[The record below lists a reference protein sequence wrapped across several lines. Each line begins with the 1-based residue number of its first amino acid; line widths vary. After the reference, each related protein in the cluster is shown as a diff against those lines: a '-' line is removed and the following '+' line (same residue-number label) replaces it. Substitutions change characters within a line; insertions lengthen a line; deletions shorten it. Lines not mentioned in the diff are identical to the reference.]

1 MEDFS
6 CIRYSLFT
14 ILPTMS
20 RSSVMDGIVMR
31 TIDIGEADRLC
42 ILFTKEAGLIA
53 ARAKAV
59 RKPGSRMGGTLL
71 PMRRVQVEM
80 VQTDSNAIIT
90 GARTIGEMPN
100 DANDSSLFLFLR
112 FGQAAEMVL
121 MLMEEGEPMP
131 KIHDL
136 LCQFLQI
143 AGTEEDPLPAFQ
155 LRLLFLLGL
164 LPYQQDDR
172 RYAKLSREGQ
182 LCVAAFANNAPLRAF
197 MDLPLRTEE
206 IDRFRTLLIQ
216 DSLNR
221 PMKSAGL
228 HMTQY

>member
-1 MEDFS
+1 
-6 CIRYSLFT
+6 
-14 ILPTMS
+14 
-20 RSSVMDGIVMR
+20 MDGIVMR

-71 PMRRVQVEM
+71 PMRRVQAEM
-80 VQTDSNAIIT
+80 VQTDKNAIIT
-90 GARTIGEMPN
+90 GARAIGEMPK
-100 DANDSSLFLFLR
+100 DAKDASLFLFLR

-121 MLMEEGEPMP
+121 ALTEEGEPMP
-131 KIHDL
+131 RIYDL

-172 RYAKLSREGQ
+172 RYAKLSREAQ
-182 LCVAAFANNAPLRAF
+182 MCVAAFANNAPLPAF
-197 MDLPLRTEE
+197 MDLPLRMEE

-216 DSLNR
+216 DSLSR
-221 PMKSAGL
+221 PLRSAGL